1 MLTLAKDLQGTRGGG
16 PPIIPSS
23 GVTVSVKLRRS
34 VGSGK
39 WVRMVDGRSS
49 SVKSGK
55 MDTLSLCQTEAKSG

>member
-1 MLTLAKDLQGTRGGG
+1 MLALARRLKGTRGGG
-16 PPIIPSS
+16 PPIAPSS

-49 SVKSGK
+49 SVKSEK
-55 MDTLSLCQTEAKSG
+55 CMRLSFCQTVKGG